1 MDGRM
6 GRQPALSAAKG
17 AVGLYLL
24 ILLTLPI
31 CPSAHLPAQQVAPNR
46 ATAYLFTT
54 DVHDA
59 RAIWLNPAGLG
70 VLREASIY
78 AEDSVG
84 DPGSRGKLRQ
94 LNAGFNSRGISFGYQ
109 HDVLDDGLKG
119 NTYRLGLA
127 GGSGGLALGADVVRY
142 TGGGAKGTGWD
153 IGVTYVPTPPL
164 NVGLVVTNIG
174 QPVVRGS
181 QQRLT
186 YIAGLTWTPIPA
198 FHVSSDAR
206 ITPDSVASY
215 AFGVSWTSGFG
226 PSGWPLAVL
235 ARLDTDR
242 DLRRG
247 AFAFGLSLGARDRVG
262 MVLTTPG
269 DLSRVDQASL
279 YGLSAREST
288 AGGR

>member
-1 MDGRM
+1 MGGRTARRSDGR
-6 GRQPALSAAKG
+6 L
-17 AVGLYLL
+17 VL
-24 ILLTLPI
+24 LLTLVALAVR
-31 CPSAHLPAQQVAPNR
+31 PSARPAAQQVAPNR
-46 ATAYLFTT
+46 ASAYLFTT

-78 AEDSVG
+78 GEASVG

-94 LNAGFNSRGISFGYQ
+94 LNLGFNSRGISFGYQ

-119 NTYRLGLA
+119 NTYRLALA

-153 IGVTYVPTPPL
+153 IGVTYVPTPPV

-174 QPVVRGS
+174 QPVVRGL

-226 PSGWPLAVL
+226 PTGWPLALL

-247 AFAFGLSLGARDRVG
+247 AFAFGLSLGARDKVG
-262 MVLTTPG
+262 LVLTTPG

-279 YGLSAREST
+279 YGLSSREAT
-288 AGGR
+288 GR

>member
-1 MDGRM
+1 MDGLRARRPD
-6 GRQPALSAAKG
+6 GRIAAKLLFIVALAAG
-17 AVGLYLL
+17 ASGRPAV
-24 ILLTLPI
+24 
-31 CPSAHLPAQQVAPNR
+31 AQQVAPNR

-78 AEDSVG
+78 AEASVG

-127 GGSGGLALGADVVRY
+127 GGSGGLAVGADLTRY
-142 TGGGAKGTGWD
+142 TGSGAKGTGWD
-153 IGVTYVPTPPL
+153 VGVTYVPTPPL
-164 NVGLVVTNIG
+164 DVGLVVTNIG
-174 QPVVRGS
+174 QPVVRGL

-226 PSGWPLAVL
+226 PSGWPLALL
-235 ARLDTDR
+235 ARLDTDG

-247 AFAFGLSLGARDRVG
+247 AFAFGLSLGGRDRIG

-288 AGGR
+288 TGR

>member
-1 MDGRM
+1 MDGRTAS
-6 GRQPALSAAKG
+6 RPALSLFILALATG
-17 AVGLYLL
+17 PFVRPAV
-24 ILLTLPI
+24 
-31 CPSAHLPAQQVAPNR
+31 AQQVAPNR

-78 AEDSVG
+78 AEASVG

-127 GGSGGLALGADVVRY
+127 GGSGGLALGADMVRY

-153 IGVTYVPTPPL
+153 IGVTYVPAPPL

-174 QPVVRGS
+174 QPVVRGL

-186 YIAGLTWTPIPA
+186 YIPGFTWRPKPS
-198 FHVSSDAR
+198 FSVSSDVR
-206 ITPDSVASY
+206 ITPDSVAAY
-215 AFGVSWTSGFG
+215 AFGVSWQSGFG
-226 PSGWPLAVL
+226 PSGWPLALL

-247 AFAFGLSLGARDRVG
+247 AFAFGMSLGGRDRVG
-262 MVLTTPG
+262 LVLTTPG
-269 DLSRVDQASL
+269 DLSRVDNASL

-288 AGGR
+288 TGR

>member
-17 AVGLYLL
+17 AVLLYLL
-24 ILLTLPI
+24 ILLTQPI

-70 VLREASIY
+70 VLRDASIY
-78 AEDSVG
+78 AEASVG

-174 QPVVRGS
+174 QPVVRGL

-186 YIAGLTWTPIPA
+186 YIAGLPWRPTPA
-198 FHVSSDAR
+198 FSVSSDAR

-215 AFGVSWTSGFG
+215 AFGVGWTSGFG
-226 PSGWPLAVL
+226 PSGWPLALL
-235 ARLDTDR
+235 ARLDTDG

-262 MVLTTPG
+262 LVLTTPG

-288 AGGR
+288 TGR